1 MKEIFKDY
9 PIDKRYKVSNFGNVK
24 GVNGSILKKRISSS
38 GYYRIWG
45 GNGGRKAT
53 TIHQLVAETFLSYER
68 DGTNKTVVDHINGDK
83 LDNNLTNLRI
93 ISNRENL
100 SRRGGTSEY
109 VGVSWVKSAKKW
121 RTDVYL
127 GDRYYYL
134 GLYQTE
140 EEAHIAYLDALY
152 EYELTK

>member
-1 MKEIFKDY
+1 MKEIFKKY
-9 PIDKRYKVSNFGNVK
+9 PLDNRYQVSNLGNVIGATGK
-24 GVNGSILKKRISSS
+24 LLKPNSENMSYLKVNIAGKTR
-38 GYYRIWG
+38 
-45 GNGGRKAT
+45 

-68 DGTNKTVVDHINGDK
+68 DGTNKTVIDHINGDK

-100 SRRGGTSEY
+100 SRRGGTSGY
-109 VGVSWVKSAKKW
+109 AGVSWVKSAKKW

>member
-1 MKEIFKDY
+1 MKEIFKKY
-9 PIDKRYKVSNFGNVK
+9 PLDNRYQVSNLGNVIGTRGK
-24 GVNGSILKKRISSS
+24 LLKPRSENMSYLKVGVAGKNR
-38 GYYRIWG
+38 
-45 GNGGRKAT
+45 

-68 DGTNKTVVDHINGDK
+68 DGTTKTVVDHINGDK

-109 VGVSWVKSAKKW
+109 AGVSWVKGGKKW
-121 RTDVYL
+121 RTDIYL

-134 GLYQTE
+134 GLYKTE
-140 EEAHIAYLDALY
+140 EEASIAYLDALY
-152 EYELTK
+152 KYRLTNCSL

>member
-1 MKEIFKDY
+1 MKEIFRDY
-9 PIDKRYKVSNFGNVK
+9 PLDNRYKVSNLGNVI
-24 GVNGSILKKRISSS
+24 GVRGFILKPEKSSCNYLRIKFHKKN
-38 GYYRIWG
+38 I
-45 GNGGRKAT
+45 
-53 TIHQLVAETFLSYER
+53 TIHQMVAETFLDYVR

-100 SRRGGTSEY
+100 SRRGGTSKY
-109 VGVSWVKSAKKW
+109 AGVSWSKRDVKW
-121 RTDVYL
+121 RVDIYL

-134 GLYQTE
+134 GLYKTE
-140 EEAHIAYLDALY
+140 EEAHIAYVDALY

>member
-1 MKEIFKDY
+1 M
-9 PIDKRYKVSNFGNVK
+9 
-24 GVNGSILKKRISSS
+24 
-38 GYYRIWG
+38 
-45 GNGGRKAT
+45 
-53 TIHQLVAETFLSYER
+53 VAETFLDYVR

-100 SRRGGTSEY
+100 SRRGGTSKY
-109 VGVSWVKSAKKW
+109 AGVSWSKRDVKW
-121 RTDVYL
+121 RVDIYL

-134 GLYQTE
+134 GLYKTE
-140 EEAHIAYLDALY
+140 EEAHIAYVDALY

>member
-24 GVNGSILKKRISSS
+24 GVNGSILKKEISSS
-38 GYYRIWG
+38 GYYRVKIG
-45 GNGGRKAT
+45 KNR
-53 TIHQLVAETFLSYER
+53 TIHQLVAETFLGYER

-83 LDNNLTNLRI
+83 LDNNLSNLRI

-100 SRRGGTSEY
+100 SKRGGSSKY
-109 VGVSWVKSAKKW
+109 VGVSWVKKDKKW
-121 RTDVYL
+121 RTDIYL

-152 EYELTK
+152 EYRLTNYSP

>member
-24 GVNGSILKKRISSS
+24 GINGFILKKEISSS
-38 GYYRIWG
+38 GYYRVRIG
-45 GNGGRKAT
+45 KNR
-53 TIHQLVAETFLSYER
+53 TIHQLVAETFLGYER

-100 SRRGGTSEY
+100 SKRGGSSKY
-109 VGVSWVKSAKKW
+109 VGVSWVKKDKKW
-121 RTDVYL
+121 RTDIYL
-127 GDRYYYL
+127 GDKYYYL
-134 GLYQTE
+134 GLYKTE